1 MPAAN
6 ELVIYNE
13 FDTDNWQLL
22 NGTHTF
28 GIDCI
33 CTIQNGEKKECCAT
47 FCFFKS
53 QLVQYFGLNL
63 NLWGY
68 SWLTIMC
75 CFGFFLSLRFF
86 SIIFQFYV
94 FEVKKYGWNLY
105 NLAKGIL
112 ILVLSFNSL
121 QLNNV
126 FLHYKLQY
134 YLSF

>member
-33 CTIQNGEKKECCAT
+33 HFIHTTKNLKKKECCAT
-47 FCFFKS
+47 YCFFKS

-63 NLWGY
+63 NLWCY
-68 SWLTIMC
+68 SWPTIMC
-75 CFGFFLSLRFF
+75 FFGFILVLRFF
-86 SIIFQFYV
+86 SMIFQFYV
-94 FEVKKYGWNLY
+94 FGVKKYGWDLY
-105 NLAKGIL
+105 TLAEGRFFL
-112 ILVLSFNSL
+112 ARSL
-121 QLNNV
+121 
-126 FLHYKLQY
+126 
-134 YLSF
+134 